1 MVSSSSSWSRTGLR
15 RCLIGPPLPISAAHQ
30 ERLPN
35 GQAMAVLSSDALSSV
50 AYATDQTLAV
60 LVLAG
65 NAALVLSLP
74 ITLAVVALVAV
85 VVLSYQQTL
94 RAYPQGGGCYIVARA
109 NLGRTTSLVGASALL
124 IDYSLTAAVSL
135 MAGTQALTSYVPALL
150 PWQVPI
156 SLGLLLLVGWVNL
169 RGMSESGRLFSLPV
183 YAFIAMVAL
192 LVGFGLVDLV
202 LRHGFQPEPTPPVHA
217 LEPLGLFLVLR
228 AFSSGCSAMTG
239 IEAIANGVK
248 VFREPAA
255 SNARATMAAMGL
267 ILSLMFIGISLLAWV
282 YGVDPSS
289 SQTTM
294 AILGERIFGARNP
307 LYPLLQLLT
316 LLILMLAANTAF
328 ADFPR
333 LGALLAADGHL
344 PRLMAFRG
352 DRLVFQNG
360 ILALI
365 GLSALIIVFCG
376 GDTTLAINL
385 YAVGVFMAFS
395 LSQFGMVRYWFRQRG
410 PAWHWRALMNG
421 CGGFFTTIVL
431 LVVVVSKFRSGAWL
445 VVLLIPA
452 MVLLL
457 HWIQKRYSSLERAL
471 DLHFLSTDA
480 SLNEPEICSPLA
492 DDDPGQ
498 GPILVCLED
507 FDRAALSTVRRAC
520 SMSRRVTVLFVYGD
534 QHDPVQIQADWD
546 RFVGASL
553 GLPLLLEP
561 SPYGS
566 FIQPLVEK
574 IRVLELSEPDQRLT
588 VMMPEVISS
597 SRIDNLLLNQSVDV
611 VSRLLSDGCSRLF
624 SRCRFYLQSNADV
637 LA

>member
-1 MVSSSSSWSRTGLR
+1 MVSSSPWNRAGLGR
-15 RCLIGPPLPISAAHQ
+15 VLIGAPLPISAAHQ

-65 NAALVLSLP
+65 SGALVLSLP

-135 MAGTQALTSYVPALL
+135 MAGTQALTSYLPALL

-156 SLGLLLLVGWVNL
+156 ALALLLLVGWVNL

-202 LRHGFQPEPTPPVHA
+202 VRHGFHPDPTPPVQA
-217 LEPLGLFLVLR
+217 LQPLSLFLVLR

-248 VFREPAA
+248 VFKEPAA
-255 SNARATMAAMGL
+255 PNARATMAVMGL

-294 AILGERIFGARNP
+294 AILGERIFGANNP
-307 LYPLLQLLT
+307 LYPALQLFT

-385 YAVGVFMAFS
+385 YAVGVFMAFT
-395 LSQFGMVRYWFRQRG
+395 LSQFGMVRYWCRQRG

-421 CGGFFTTIVL
+421 CGGFFTSLVL

-452 MVLLL
+452 LVWLLG
-457 HWIQKRYSSLERAL
+457 WVQDRYSRLERAL
-471 DLHFLSTDA
+471 DLKFLSTA
-480 SLNEPEICSPLA
+480 AAEEEPEASPGLA
-492 DDDPGQ
+492 AQDPGQ

-507 FDRAALSTVRRAC
+507 FDRAALATVRRAC
-520 SMSRRVTVLFVYGD
+520 SMSRRVTALFVYGD
-534 QHDPVQIQADWD
+534 HHDPERIQADWD
-546 RFVGASL
+546 RLL
-553 GLPLLLEP
+553 GSRLGIPLLLEP

-566 FIQPLVEK
+566 FIKPLVDK
-574 IRVLELSEPDQRLT
+574 IRELERLEPDQRLT
-588 VMMPEVISS
+588 VMMPEVISP

-611 VSRLLSDGCSRLF
+611 VSHLLSDGCSRLF
-624 SRCRFYLQSNADV
+624 SRCRYYLQPTAD
-637 LA
+637 APA